1 MNYSEKDTTAS
12 EHELILDLSYIKS
25 LFTYLQK
32 KWLIF
37 IIVGLLGGLAGYFYA
52 AMQKT
57 MYKSKLTFAL
67 DEGSGGGNVGGLSG
81 LASQFGLNV
90 GGGKDIFGGENIIE
104 IVCYST
110 CKLTN
115 SLHFL
120 RLNKLLL

>member
-12 EHELILDLSYIKS
+12 EHELILVFPSIKS
-25 LFTYLQK
+25 LFTYVQK

-67 DEGSGGGNVGGLSG
+67 DEGGGGGNAGGLSG

-90 GGGKDIFGGENIIE
+90 GGSKDIFGGENIIE
-104 IVCYST
+104 IM
-110 CKLTN
+110 
-115 SLHFL
+115 
-120 RLNKLLL
+120 